1 MKRAPNRTFCAK
13 CGRRE
18 AGGTGEG
25 LRYRCPRCS
34 ANRLAALLTSAQR
47 NNAASRGMEA
57 L

>member
-18 AGGTGEG
+18 AGGTGNG
-25 LRYRCPRCS
+25 RQYRCPRCS

-57 L
+57 A

>member
-1 MKRAPNRTFCAK
+1 MKRSPNRTFCAK

-47 NNAASRGMEA
+47 NNAASRGKEA

>member
-1 MKRAPNRTFCAK
+1 MKRAPNREFCGK

-34 ANRLAALLTSAQR
+34 ALRRAALLASAPR
-47 NNAASRGMEA
+47 NNAARRGMEA
-57 L
+57 A